1 MTDLAEQFRDERP
14 MFEVRV
20 MRHGDLVHHEQT
32 ETLEQ
37 AAAVVAEWDGEDGVV
52 CEVIDL
58 LHGDRPDD
66 EFSDVAREVDMPY
79 DDPATDT
86 GDV

>member
-1 MTDLAEQFRDERP
+1 MTDLGTEFSDERP

-20 MRHGDLVHHEQT
+20 TRHGELVHRERC

-37 AAAVVAEWDGEDGVV
+37 ATLVVDEWDGEDGIT

-66 EFSDVAREVDMPY
+66 EFVDVAREVDEPHPADA
-79 DDPATDT
+79 DD
-86 GDV
+86 V